1 MNETVPVMEN
11 NKHLVT
17 TFISNGMQYT
27 ITAQPLPAVDMISLR
42 TYLGYKPAKELA
54 ENVAKTARTMGQP
67 YITEFVSTQNYNGYI
82 LKYSKEYLDEYFKLE
97 NRIEINNDTDD
108 DLPF

>member
-11 NKHLVT
+11 STQLVT

-27 ITAQPLPAVDMISLR
+27 ITAKPLTTVDMISLR
-42 TYLGYKPAKELA
+42 TYLGYKPSRELA
-54 ENVAKTARTMGQP
+54 EDVAKTARAMGQP
-67 YITEFVSTQNYNGYI
+67 YITEFVNTQNYNGYI
-82 LKYSKEYLDEYFKLE
+82 LKYSKEYLDEYFKLD
-97 NRIEINNDTDD
+97 NRIEVNNDTDD